1 LKLQSSVNLNPT
13 SARHLLVKF
22 TTSSRRQLLQAAN
35 PAKLARDFPRMPINR
50 LTTFA
55 VLAAALFV
63 IAPVQATTSKTHG
76 KAVPAKQ
83 AQQTKHTHGKLLHH
97 KQTQTRH
104 TAATHKSTSSKLTTS
119 VASIADTTSSAT
131 TNAVATLAIKPAL
144 PVFTSLQAGPFALS
158 GPQAAAKLTPPW
170 LSQAPSFNPAPMM
183 LSQSIV
189 PATTQTLPRGEVAA
203 NSDTEVDDTVAAT
216 RAEGDELATALD
228 GTESATDLRKSLI
241 AMAMKLRDIRYVRGG
256 HDPSTGFDCSG
267 FVRYVFAHAIGMQL
281 PNNSAS
287 QFLAG
292 LKVKRA
298 DMKPGDLVFF
308 RTHGRRNISHV
319 GIYISNGRF
328 IHSPNTGKSVEIS
341 SLDEGY
347 WAKRFAGAKRPE
359 AIAMVAN
366 KG

>member
-1 LKLQSSVNLNPT
+1 
-13 SARHLLVKF
+13 
-22 TTSSRRQLLQAAN
+22 
-35 PAKLARDFPRMPINR
+35 MPINR
-50 LTTFA
+50 LTVFS

-76 KAVPAKQ
+76 KSAPAKH
-83 AQQTKHTHGKLLHH
+83 AQHVKHTHGKLAQH
-97 KQTQTRH
+97 KQTHVRH
-104 TAATHKSTSSKLTTS
+104 GKLAAAGHKSSHSHSKASVIAKASTAPATEISSTFVS
-119 VASIADTTSSAT
+119 
-131 TNAVATLAIKPAL
+131 P
-144 PVFTSLQAGPFALS
+144 QAKPFAGDSNRALAS
-158 GPQAAAKLTPPW
+158 VTPQLLQQLPM
-170 LSQAPSFNPAPMM
+170 FNPAPI
-183 LSQSIV
+183 LTQSIV
-189 PATTQTLPRGEVAA
+189 PTNAQMLLVGNAAAADSVAA
-203 NSDTEVDDTVAAT
+203 DSDTVDQVVADDSMPAV
-216 RAEGDELATALD
+216 D

-241 AMAMKLRDIRYVRGG
+241 AMAMKMRDIRYVRGG

-292 LKVKRA
+292 LKVNRS

-308 RTHGRRNISHV
+308 RTHGKRRISHV

-328 IHSPNTGKSVEIS
+328 IHSPTTGKSVEIS
-341 SLDEGY
+341 SLNDVY
-347 WAKRFAGAKRPE
+347 WSKRFAGAKRPE